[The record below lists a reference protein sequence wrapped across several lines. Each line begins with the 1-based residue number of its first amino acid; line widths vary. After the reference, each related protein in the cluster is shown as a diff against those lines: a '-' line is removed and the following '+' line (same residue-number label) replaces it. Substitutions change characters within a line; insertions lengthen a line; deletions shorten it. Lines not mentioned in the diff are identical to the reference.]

1 MYQVTEE
8 EVRLNLEDTDK
19 IVVANNAITYG
30 NTIYQIRNITSVT
43 VRKWKYIKTEK
54 MPGYILIAWFAI
66 GGFLFATANALI
78 IKALAVVII
87 VFGWLIYLDSKVP
100 RVQYAYSLMIELSS
114 GAEKYFFQNAS
125 KQNLEEVVR
134 KLQEFIERPYSTS
147 AFIVYNS
154 QVTNNITIDNS
165 IDNSS
170 VDNSNR
176 SVNAGYIE
184 KSALSTG
191 DDSWIGQAQ

>member
-1 MYQVTEE
+1 
-8 EVRLNLEDTDK
+8 
-19 IVVANNAITYG
+19 
-30 NTIYQIRNITSVT
+30 
-43 VRKWKYIKTEK
+43 
-54 MPGYILIAWFAI
+54 
-66 GGFLFATANALI
+66 
-78 IKALAVVII
+78 
-87 VFGWLIYLDSKVP
+87 
-100 RVQYAYSLMIELSS
+100 IELSS